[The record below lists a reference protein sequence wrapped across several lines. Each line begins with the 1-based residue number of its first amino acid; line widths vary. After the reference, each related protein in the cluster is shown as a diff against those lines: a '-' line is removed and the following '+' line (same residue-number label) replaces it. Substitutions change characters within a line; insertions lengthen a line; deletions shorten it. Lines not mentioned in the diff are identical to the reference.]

1 MLLLVHTNPTSG
13 NTILLLSLTHFKA
26 FLAYQGPLLSVF
38 LCKYIIL
45 YSVLAKTSAPTT
57 FTCDFKNPE
66 DPH

>member
-1 MLLLVHTNPTSG
+1 M
-13 NTILLLSLTHFKA
+13 LLLSLTHFKA

-45 YSVLAKTSAPTT
+45 YSVLAKTSAHTT
-57 FTCDFKNPE
+57 FTCDFKIPE